1 MPVAI
6 RLPLAAAAMIFLAAV
21 VSTQAALFVMARHT
35 ERQTELLGQI
45 YLDGLSAAV
54 LPYAQTGNAAAIGEA
69 LRRALSFHEG
79 IVERQ
84 VGFLDVRE
92 TVTTLARNETDTPQP
107 LPGAVMA
114 QPAGVLRSDDGSV
127 WFWRSLQIGDQ
138 AYGKVAAHL
147 DVSGFQGDRERLRWL
162 LLFADLVFSGLCA
175 VAGFFM
181 MRRIQQ
187 PVTIIAQRLYHAA
200 LGTPKPIEP
209 ASMPEDE
216 PSRVMFHA
224 FNAMVHAS
232 HERES
237 MIAHMAE
244 QQRKADL
251 GQLAAVIAH
260 EVRNPLAGMR
270 TAISTLRRFGDQPP
284 TREETLGFL
293 DRGVDALGRVVD
305 ATLASYRPQADW
317 RPLTRRDFD
326 DLRLL
331 VEADSRTRKV
341 KLVFD
346 VDLPDSLPVPAL
358 EVRQVL
364 LNLLLNAMR
373 AAPQGGRVGLSARI
387 EQASLLLAVSDTGEG
402 MPSSLARA
410 YEQGPDGL
418 EGPGLGIGIVIRL
431 VERLNGRIGIDAS
444 PQTGTTVTLTLPL
457 GPEEARP

>member
-127 WFWRSLQIGDQ
+127 WFWRSLQIGEHV
-138 AYGKVAAHL
+138 YGKVAAHL

>member
-1 MPVAI
+1 
-6 RLPLAAAAMIFLAAV
+6 MIFLAAV
-21 VSTQAALFVMARHT
+21 ASTQAALFVMARHT

-54 LPYAQTGNAAAIGEA
+54 LPYARIGDAAAVEDA
-69 LRRALSFHEG
+69 LRRALSFHDG

-84 VGFLDVRE
+84 VGFVDSRQ
-92 TVTTLARNETDTPQP
+92 TVTTLARNDSAPLQP
-107 LPGAVMA
+107 LPEAVMV
-114 QPAGVLRSDDGSV
+114 QPAGVLRSDDESV
-127 WFWRSLQIGDQ
+127 WFWRALRLGDQ
-138 AYGKVAAHL
+138 SYGTVAAHL
-147 DVSGFQGDRERLRWL
+147 DVSGFRGDRERLRWF

-175 VAGFFM
+175 IAGFFM

-187 PVTIIAQRLYHAA
+187 PVTVIAQRLYQAA
-200 LGTPKPIEP
+200 LGTPKPIETG
-209 ASMPEDE
+209 AMPDE
-216 PSRVMFHA
+216 EQSRIMFHA

-232 HERES
+232 REREGLL
-237 MIAHMAE
+237 AHMAE

-270 TAISTLRRFGDQPP
+270 TAISTLRRFGDRTS

-317 RPLTRRDFD
+317 RPLTLRDFD

-331 VEADSRTRKV
+331 VEADSRARKV

-346 VDLPDSLPVPAL
+346 VALPDTLPVPAL

-364 LNLLLNAMR
+364 LNLLLNAIR
-373 AAPQGGRVGLSARI
+373 ATPQGGRVGLSARI
-387 EQASLLLAVSDTGEG
+387 EQASLLLAVFDTGEG

-410 YEQGPDGL
+410 YEKGPEEL

-431 VERLNGRIGIDAS
+431 VERLNGRIAIDAS

-457 GPEEARP
+457 GAEEPSS

>member
-54 LPYAQTGNAAAIGEA
+54 LPYAQTGNAAAIEEA

>member
-1 MPVAI
+1 
-6 RLPLAAAAMIFLAAV
+6 MIFLAAV
-21 VSTQAALFVMARHT
+21 ASTQAALFVMARQT

-54 LPYAQTGNAAAIGEA
+54 VSHARTGNAAAIEDA
-69 LRRALSFHEG
+69 LHRALSFYEG

-84 VGFLDVRE
+84 VGFVDSRA
-92 TVTTLARNETDTPQP
+92 TVTMRARNETGLPEP
-107 LPGAVMA
+107 LPDAIRDR
-114 QPAGVLRSDDGSV
+114 PAGLLRRDDGTV
-127 WFWRSLQIGDQ
+127 WFWRSLQIDGGS
-138 AYGKVAAHL
+138 YGTVVAHL
-147 DVSGFQGDRERLRWL
+147 DVSNFQGERERLRWL
-162 LLFADLVFSGLCA
+162 LLLADLVFSGLCA

-181 MRRIQQ
+181 MWRIQQ
-187 PVTIIAQRLYHAA
+187 PVTIIAQRLYQAA
-200 LGTPKPIEP
+200 LGSPKTIETG
-209 ASMPEDE
+209 SMPDGE
-216 PSRVMFHA
+216 PSRIMFHA

-232 HERES
+232 RERES
-237 MIAHMAE
+237 MLAYMAE

-270 TAISTLRRFGDQPP
+270 TAISTLRRFGDSAP

-317 RPLTRRDFD
+317 RPLTRQDFD

-331 VEADSRTRKV
+331 VEADSRARGV
-341 KLVFD
+341 SLAFE
-346 VDLPDSLPVPAL
+346 VDLPESLPIPAL

-373 AAPQGGRVGLSARI
+373 ATPRGGRVGLLASFG
-387 EQASLLLAVSDTGEG
+387 QASLTLTVSDTGEG

-410 YEQGPDGL
+410 YEQGAEGL
-418 EGPGLGIGIVIRL
+418 DGPGLGIGVVIRL
-431 VERLNGRIGIDAS
+431 VERLNGRIGISAS
-444 PQTGTTVTLTLPL
+444 PQIGTMITLTLPL
-457 GPEEARP
+457 EAEEPTS